1 MLWDNG
7 VHQLVGTQ
15 DSIGRTGLYAQRA
28 ADTPVFIY
36 QCQCARAFCA
46 VCLVEWTHC
55 LPGNGS
61 QTGNALRA
69 ARWALVYARFAH
81 SHRLRV
87 MGAVRVAAARALRLR
102 QNSINACC

>member
-1 MLWDNG
+1 
-7 VHQLVGTQ
+7 
-15 DSIGRTGLYAQRA
+15 
-28 ADTPVFIY
+28 
-36 QCQCARAFCA
+36 
-46 VCLVEWTHC
+46 
-55 LPGNGS
+55 
-61 QTGNALRA
+61 LRA